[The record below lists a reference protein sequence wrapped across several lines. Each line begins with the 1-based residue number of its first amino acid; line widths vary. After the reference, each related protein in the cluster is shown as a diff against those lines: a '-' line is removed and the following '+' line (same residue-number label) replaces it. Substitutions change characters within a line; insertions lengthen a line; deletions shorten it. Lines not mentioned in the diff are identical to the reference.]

1 MIIIVVYV
9 DDIIF
14 GSDLQIL
21 CVNFAS
27 EMKKEFEMSML
38 G

>member
-1 MIIIVVYV
+1 VLYV

-14 GSDLQIL
+14 ESNAYRMSQKF
-21 CVNFAS
+21 VE
-27 EMKKEFEMSML
+27 EMQKEFEMSML